1 MWFKCI
7 QINWGCLASEA
18 KAEET
23 SGAKAEE
30 KTKVEGDSPEDLP
43 IKEKLKK
50 PKEYGGWSK
59 WIFAWI
65 LFPIVGLIIGIV
77 GMAGDNEIK
86 KAQGKS
92 LVICSII
99 LIILGLI
106 I

>member
-1 MWFKCI
+1 MEQLTDEQRENLSFFKVH
-7 QINWGCLASEA
+7 
-18 KAEET
+18 K
-23 SGAKAEE
+23 
-30 KTKVEGDSPEDLP
+30 
-43 IKEKLKK
+43 IKN
-50 PKEYGGWSK
+50 PKEYGGWSH
-59 WIFAWI
+59 FMGAWCLI
-65 LFPIVGLIIGIV
+65 PIVGLIIGIV